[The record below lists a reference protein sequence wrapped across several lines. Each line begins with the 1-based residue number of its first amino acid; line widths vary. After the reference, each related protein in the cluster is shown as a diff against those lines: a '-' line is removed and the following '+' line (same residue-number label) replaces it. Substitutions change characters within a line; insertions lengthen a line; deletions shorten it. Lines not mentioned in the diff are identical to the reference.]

1 MIAKSAA
8 AKADGDPGW
17 ERMMP
22 RYSLNFLDPHGRI
35 SGRFEFHC
43 TSDRE
48 AELAC
53 EDMADLSAKVLWCGE
68 RRIRDWP
75 ALVQRMRQERRATL

>member
-1 MIAKSAA
+1 
-8 AKADGDPGW
+8 
-17 ERMMP
+17 MP
-22 RYSLNFLDPHGRI
+22 RYSLNFLDAHGRI

-53 EDMADLSAKVLWCGE
+53 EDMADRSAKVLWCGD

-75 ALVQRMRQERRATL
+75 ARSESAGQRRATF